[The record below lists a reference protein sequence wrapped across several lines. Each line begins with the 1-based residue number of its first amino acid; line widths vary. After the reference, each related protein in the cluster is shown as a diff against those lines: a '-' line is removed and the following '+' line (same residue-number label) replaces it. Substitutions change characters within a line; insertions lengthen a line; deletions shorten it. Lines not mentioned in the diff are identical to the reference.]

1 MNEPDSLE
9 NDIEIV
15 DDQEDAE
22 VEVSIPRDTKVSE
35 RVIESVITINIS
47 PQSRLMASPGTTAM
61 TFVVTVVLQIPPTA
75 EVGLR
80 DRVTLTAQG
89 IVSAVQSVYLTVSS
103 ATSTQ
108 DSSAPWMYWTYGS
121 RCEWR
126 SSPGNCAGHVWS
138 VEISAHDW
146 ETGILRIQSQPRGL
160 LYRNQFIAGTR
171 DPVLATYSASCCQPR
186 VTITAFDLA
195 NNQKSVS
202 LDVRDI
208 WLSEAAIAAVVLGC
222 ILLIILI
229 ILLIVLCCWCYR
241 RKRASRDLPVYR
253 TERTR
258 MERRS

>member
-1 MNEPDSLE
+1 M
-9 NDIEIV
+9 
-15 DDQEDAE
+15 
-22 VEVSIPRDTKVSE
+22 
-35 RVIESVITINIS
+35 
-47 PQSRLMASPGTTAM
+47 
-61 TFVVTVVLQIPPTA
+61 VLQIPPTA